1 MKLTMKQIAREI
13 NFALTYG
20 YHPRT
25 IRVIIGDNLELTDA
39 VFGVLRSL
47 KELKDARSE

>member
-1 MKLTMKQIAREI
+1 MKLTMKQIAREV

-25 IRVIIGDNLELTDA
+25 VREIIGDDLELTDA
-39 VFGVLRSL
+39 VFEFLRYF
-47 KELKDARSE
+47 KELRDA